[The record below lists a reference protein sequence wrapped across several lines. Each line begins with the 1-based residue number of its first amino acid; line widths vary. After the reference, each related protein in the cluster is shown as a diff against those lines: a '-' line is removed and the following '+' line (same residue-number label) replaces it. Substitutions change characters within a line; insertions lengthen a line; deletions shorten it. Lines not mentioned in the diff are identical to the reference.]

1 MRLIYTQSYPLV
13 NINIPVKIA
22 YEIWKGVNEKLTILL
37 KVISEFIYESEFSTV
52 PSYCYTPS
60 MGHPVEVRGGG
71 GVLFSI
77 ST

>member
-1 MRLIYTQSYPLV
+1 MRLIYTHSYLLF

-37 KVISEFIYESEFSTV
+37 KVISEFIYESEYSNV
-52 PSYCYTPS
+52 LPYCYTRI
-60 MGHPVEVRGGG
+60 MGNPVEVRGGV
-71 GVLFSI
+71 VLFSI